1 MTKSVPLE
9 TTTTGGCGCGHHE
22 EEDLVLDVRP
32 IPHAIRHASV
42 LGAFAAIPVGGSLVL
57 VAPHNPVPLLNQL
70 AERSPIGVEYLVE
83 GPDEWRLRINRL
95 PDEADRPPSPPK
107 PVPPVGHPAAT

>member
-1 MTKSVPLE
+1 MTKTVPLE
-9 TTTTGGCGCGHHE
+9 TTSFAGGCSCGHHE

-42 LGAFAAIPVGGSLVL
+42 FGAFDAIPVGGSLVL

-70 AERSPIGVEYLVE
+70 AERSSIGVEYLVE
-83 GPDEWRLRINRL
+83 GPEEWRLRIHRL
-95 PDEADRPPSPPK
+95 EDESDQSGDR
-107 PVPPVGHPAAT
+107 